1 MKVLL
6 PLLLTVALTGCDTPS
21 PTEAD
26 TSLADP
32 TEVPTPGTT
41 PEADN
46 TDYRDITTDDDRIA
60 TALLAA
66 PEASR
71 DGARVIGYNAAGE
84 LVTLREGSNEFICLA
99 DDPNKDGFSAACYH
113 RSLEPFMARG
123 RELKARGRASK
134 EVFATREEEV
144 KSGKLSMGDMGSTL
158 HVYYG
163 PSTRYDAIAGR
174 VEDAQYRYVVYMPFA
189 TAASTGLP
197 ESPIAPNHP
206 WIMDPGTHTA
216 HIMISP
222 LRGQ

>member
-1 MKVLL
+1 MRLFL
-6 PLLLTVALTGCDTPS
+6 LLLTATLIGCES
-21 PTEAD
+21 SSTEAD
-26 TSLADP
+26 GDLSLADP

-46 TDYRDITTDDDRIA
+46 TDYRDITTEDDRIA

-84 LVTLREGSNEFICLA
+84 LVTLREGSNEFVCLA

-123 RELKARGRASK
+123 RELKAEGKASK

-163 PSTRYDAIAGR
+163 PSVRYDAAAGE

-222 LRGQ
+222 VKD